1 MPSLGDLPSIS
12 FGAAPAMPTTAPA
25 VAAPPR
31 TPVVLDLDLDAL
43 TADAAH
49 VTTAAAEQPTAPA
62 SGASPTASQA
72 PDSSVSEAAAEFFRS
87 RGITAADAKPV
98 RQARSIRLVPIV
110 LGIAVLAIAAL
121 VVLVVL

>member
-1 MPSLGDLPSIS
+1 MPSLGDLPSLS
-12 FGAAPAMPTTAPA
+12 FGAAPTMPTAAPA

-49 VTTAAAEQPTAPA
+49 VATVIAKSPTAPT
-62 SGASPTASQA
+62 SSPNPTASQA
-72 PDSSVSEAAAEFFRS
+72 PDSSMSEAAAEFFRS

-98 RQARSIRLVPIV
+98 RQARGIRLVPIV